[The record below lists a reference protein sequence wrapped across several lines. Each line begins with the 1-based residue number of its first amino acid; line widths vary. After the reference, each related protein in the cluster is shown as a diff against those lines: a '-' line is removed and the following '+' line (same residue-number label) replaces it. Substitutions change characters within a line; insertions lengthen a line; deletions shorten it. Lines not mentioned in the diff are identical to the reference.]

1 MADIRNIAFGG
12 GCHWCTEAVFQS
24 LKGVENVK
32 QGFVASHGKYDTF
45 SEAVIVSYD
54 PDEISLKELVLIH
67 LYTHQSTVKHS
78 MRTKYRSAVY
88 TIESDDEQVLKT
100 MWEEL
105 QGEFKEKLITEIL
118 PFKRFRPSDEQFHGY
133 YYSNPNKPFCKR
145 YIHPKLELLQRKFS
159 KNVVRGERRFSTYPE
174 ATRE

>member
-12 GCHWCTEAVFQS
+12 GCHWCTEAVFHS

-32 QGFVASHGKYDTF
+32 PGFVASNGKYDTF

-67 LYTHQSTVKHS
+67 LHTHESTANHS

-88 TIESDDEQVLKT
+88 TIESEDEQVLNT

-105 QGEFKEKLITEIL
+105 QGEFKRKLITEIL
-118 PFKRFRPSDEQFHGY
+118 PFKRFRPSDEQFHAY

-159 KNVVRGERRFSTYPE
+159 KNVAWGEHRFSTYPE